1 MLLFHRYESQLSEQ
15 KHLLKQLQLI
25 DRNIVDIEIATLYF
39 LLLKGDFRE
48 GLNTSDESI
57 DIKRIGDLL
66 QINDSSQLDDIVDEI
81 LQNNPKQ
88 VQQYLSGKEKVF
100 AYFIGQAMKAS
111 KGKANPG
118 RLTELFKARLKE
130 GI

>member
-39 LLLKGDFRE
+39 LVLNSDFIE
-48 GLNTSDESI
+48 ELNAGDESI

-118 RLTELFKARLKE
+118 RLTKLFKARLKE